1 MDKKISNI
9 VFTKNRSLQLEGYLE
24 GLYRNFPEELIQT
37 YILYKQEL
45 FDNEYQQLFQRY
57 SNCIVVRENDF
68 STDFFKI
75 LNQLNTKYMLFGIDD
90 VVYFDSVN
98 FDVIDETFN
107 KFSRDIFGFSLR
119 FGEQNIMDSNQ

>member
-9 VFTKNRSLQLEGYLE
+9 VFTKNRPLQFEGYLE

-90 VVYFDSVN
+90 VVYFDSV
-98 FDVIDETFN
+98 
-107 KFSRDIFGFSLR
+107 DIELHR
-119 FGEQNIMDSNQ
+119 LWIPPV